1 MWIYNDPMT
10 TPLEEVD
17 NANMGEAK
25 YIRTVGKGGAAFNF
39 TCMTGDSHKYLP
51 FTIRS
56 IHQLL
61 DRGIQCFELLED
73 GTELELTLAN
83 YASDNGGKEVEET
96 EVVIDNDEQK
106 TIKELR
112 AIAAANGKKR
122 CNAANPEATTRNIKE
137 LVIDV
142 VSATVEELTE
152 FEDITEIP
160 KVARAIFEVGPNKD
174 VAITWDDSAY
184 DNTKVGTYTVTATVD
199 TTKLPSNIT
208 DTDVVTIDF
217 TITVV
222 EAPEVETGETGG
234 GTVNPTI

>member
-17 NANMGEAK
+17 NANMSEAK

-61 DRGIQCFELLED
+61 ERGIQCFELLDD
-73 GTELELTLAN
+73 GTELELTLTN
-83 YASDNGGKEVEET
+83 YAADNGGKAVAET

-112 AIAAANGKKR
+112 ELAAANGKKR
-122 CNAANPEATTRNIKE
+122 CNAANPDATTRNIKE
-137 LVIDV
+137 LVINV

-160 KVARAIFEVGPNKD
+160 KVDQAIFEVGSSRE
-174 VAITWDDSAY
+174 VAITWDDSGY
-184 DNTKVGTYTVTATVD
+184 DNTQVGTYTVTATVD
-199 TTKLPSNIT
+199 TTELPSNIT
-208 DTDVVTIDF
+208 DTDVVTVDF

-222 EAPEVETGETGG
+222 KTAATETGDTGG
-234 GTVNPTI
+234 GSVVNS